1 MKAKNKVIQ
10 SIIMG
15 TVAAILFIGGTEAL
29 GETILVDIAPC
40 SDIGIGNPFCTI
52 QEAVDAAVPGDTIE
66 MGSIYDSAQERGYP
80 LLFGL

>member
-15 TVAAILFIGGTEAL
+15 TVAAILFIGDTEAL

-66 MGSIYDSAQERGYP
+66 MGIIYDSAQERGYP